1 MYYLYFS
8 YSFIVAIWILF
19 DSLKK
24 KASKWWAALMF
35 FSPVTAP
42 FYFLRPGT
50 KQRIIPALSA
60 FLLFI
65 GVCTGEYFIYFN
77 KKIQPS
83 YTNYPPVASQ
93 MIKLSL
99 SMKVLTNRFDKDIE
113 KLNELSRSESS
124 LDNMT
129 ATVNIIGNMRLE
141 LIRYQEALER
151 LSAFSNGYGK
161 SLEQENFG
169 RLTKIDKYYNNKIM
183 VFYFKKLKLYLN
195 SFEAL
200 LQYTFKNF
208 NEIQARV
215 PVALDNYDA
224 YYLRYRGAMDIYN
237 RAGNMRINFQS
248 NFLKTN
254 PDLKEFLPSVL
265 KINSLELKSKLKLW
279 D

>member
-1 MYYLYFS
+1 
-8 YSFIVAIWILF
+8 
-19 DSLKK
+19 
-24 KASKWWAALMF
+24 MF